1 MLGTKIVD
9 AWRRAEAILLMTDSS
24 VPITLIWIPGSSA
37 PKRFASEI
45 SAPPTWS
52 ESVNAVSR
60 IPVRGMGMQISG
72 RQTVIAAAL
81 KMLKA

>member
-1 MLGTKIVD
+1 MLGTKIIEASRRED
-9 AWRRAEAILLMTDSS
+9 AIFRTTASS

-37 PKRFASEI
+37 PRRFASDI

-60 IPVRGMGMQISG
+60 IPVRGMENKISG
-72 RQTVIAAAL
+72 GETLI
-81 KMLKA
+81 